1 MTFLMLK
8 LYTKNLCNT
17 HRLNI
22 HCTSLSA
29 FSMFKNSSTFL
40 SMREGDWKSNLLLQI
55 NQSQIYDNLFYA
67 YDSMTV
73 CSDWL
78 LSGHYF
84 LVMTGHY

>member
-8 LYTKNLCNT
+8 LYTKNLYNT

-29 FSMFKNSSTFL
+29 FSIFKNSSTFL

-67 YDSMTV
+67 YNSM
-73 CSDWL
+73 CAL
-78 LSGHYF
+78 IGY
-84 LVMTGHY
+84 